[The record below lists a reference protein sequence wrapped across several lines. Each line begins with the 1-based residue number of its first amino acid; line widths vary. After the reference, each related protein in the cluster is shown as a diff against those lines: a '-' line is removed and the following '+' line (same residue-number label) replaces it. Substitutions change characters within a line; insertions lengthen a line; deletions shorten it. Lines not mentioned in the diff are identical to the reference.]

1 MKRSLRTLKKSLK
14 MGRWIDVENLVL
26 ARLPWSLQVRLSH
39 RYCLLRDKY
48 RAGDTIVSL
57 NGGDMIELAQDY
69 KNGDTKIEYRN
80 IWEYCGDGHYEKRY
94 DDDFGGTLSLMPCDL
109 IFKAPK
115 GWKKYDHIYRFATLR
130 EIKLK

>member
-1 MKRSLRTLKKSLK
+1 MKKSLK
-14 MGRWIDVENLVL
+14 TLKKRIRMGRWIDIENLVL
-26 ARLPWSLQVRLSH
+26 ARLPWSLQVQLSH
-39 RYCLLRDKY
+39 RYCLIRDKY

-57 NGGDMIELAQDY
+57 NSGDMIELAQDY
-69 KNGDTKIEYRN
+69 RNGDIKIEYRN
-80 IWEYCGDGHYEKRY
+80 IWEYFNGQYEKEY

-115 GWKKYDHIYRFATLR
+115 EWKKYDHIYRFATLR

>member
-1 MKRSLRTLKKSLK
+1 MKKSLKTLKKSIR
-14 MGRWIDVENLVL
+14 MGRWIDIENLVL

-39 RYCLLRDKY
+39 RYCLIRDKY

-69 KNGDTKIEYRN
+69 RNGDTKVEYRN
-80 IWEYCGDGHYEKRY
+80 IWEYFNGQYEKEY